1 MADDLDGIPRATYE
15 SDPMRALW
23 KKIDGLQERIF
34 TLERAAPARSMSLTG
49 ADGSKITF
57 DPEAIQGFNG
67 LQELMFRLASA
78 DGTALF
84 KGPVVIEGTLSLP
97 AGIINNEALSSPLQP
112 GSAGLTQSN
121 FALATSPGVRAQA
134 SITVPP
140 GYTQALVM
148 NGVSAGAANTTASHD
163 FLYVAASI
171 NGTGGGETATT
182 VYTGTLGS
190 ASAWAIR
197 TLTGLNGGNIT
208 VETRVRSG
216 NAAWPANGANF
227 ANTNALVLF
236 LR

>member
-23 KKIDGLQERIF
+23 KKIESLQERIF

-97 AGIINNEALSSPLQP
+97 AGIINNDALSSPMEP
-112 GSAGLTQSN
+112 GSAGLSQSN
-121 FALATSPGVRAQA
+121 FAVSTTATPRAQQ
-134 SITVPP
+134 SIAVPP
-140 GYTQALVM
+140 GFSRAMVM
-148 NGVSAGAANTTASHD
+148 NGVSVGAVNSTASGD
-163 FLYVAASI
+163 FLYVSASI
-171 NGTGGGETATT
+171 NGTGGGETPNVA
-182 VYTGTLGS
+182 YAGAYSS
-190 ASAWAIR
+190 ASAFAIR
-197 TLTGLNGGNIT
+197 TLTGLSGGTIT
-208 VETRVRSG
+208 AEARVRSG
-216 NAAWPANGANF
+216 SAAWAANAVNV
-227 ANTNALVLF
+227 AHTNAIALF